1 MATTQLREPFDIRCG
16 LRNAHAT
23 ENQTL
28 SIMEPRVERIEDY
41 PEAADRL
48 RRHSP
53 GTEGQITRIE
63 AVLEGLDTEHSILT
77 ETALSMVGSMAA
89 MGHSMAGDEIIKNS
103 LANFTFD
110 YHEIAAYNSLLVP
123 AEAALKQNL
132 S

>member
-1 MATTQLREPFDIRCG
+1 MWLA
-16 LRNAHAT
+16 NAHATT

-28 SIMEPRVERIEDY
+28 SIMATGRAY
-41 PEAADRL
+41 RL

-53 GTEGQITRIE
+53 ETESQITRIE

-103 LANFTFD
+103 LANFAFD
-110 YHEIAAYNSLLVP
+110 HEIAAYNSLLVP
-123 AEAALKQNL
+123 AEAALKQTL